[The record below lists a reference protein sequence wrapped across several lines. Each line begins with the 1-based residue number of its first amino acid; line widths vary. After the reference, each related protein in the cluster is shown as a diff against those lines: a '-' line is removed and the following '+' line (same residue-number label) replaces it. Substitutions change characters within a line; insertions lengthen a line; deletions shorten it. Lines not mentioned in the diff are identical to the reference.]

1 MKLFYSPSYS
11 GFVYTDSSRLMF
23 NERLVDTAA
32 LVEEIKLHAGLST
45 ESKED
50 IERTVDYYKA
60 MKTYM
65 EKNPSNVLKASF
77 DVDGLSVAKECLI
90 WRDTLTFAGWNHEL
104 FCKLHH
110 QPEVLPVPW
119 KIPLRL
125 QVLGK

>member
-45 ESKED
+45 EHKED

-60 MKTYM
+60 MNTYM
-65 EKNPSNVLKASF
+65 EKNPNNVLKASF
-77 DVDGLSVAKECLI
+77 DVDGLSVAKECLT
-90 WRDTLTFAGWNHEL
+90 WRDTLTFAGWN
-104 FCKLHH
+104 KTIKA
-110 QPEVLPVPW
+110 PSKRMEVLTS
-119 KIPLRL
+119 
-125 QVLGK
+125 